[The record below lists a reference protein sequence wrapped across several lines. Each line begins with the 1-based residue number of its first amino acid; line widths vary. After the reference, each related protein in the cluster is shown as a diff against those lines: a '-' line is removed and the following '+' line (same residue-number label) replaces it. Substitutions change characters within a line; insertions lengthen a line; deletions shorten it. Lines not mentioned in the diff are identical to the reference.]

1 MLRHCLLIGFLVIA
15 AKVFSAEHGSPSRIA
30 LLKKQ
35 LSKERSLDKKVR
47 TLFDLAD
54 NYISSSDYDSAQIML
69 NRIMDIYIVDEPT
82 IFNYYLFS
90 RRAEVD
96 YYNGLHQL
104 GITNARRGLKIAT
117 QLNDRILLQDAYNM
131 LGLLYASANNLPEA
145 RKHFSKSLGFIS
157 FPPYPQKYLSQSMPH
172 HIYGNISEVYEKM
185 NLLDSAFYFSKAS
198 LSEALKIRN
207 IRGQSIANN
216 NLGRIFYLEHQADSS
231 LGYYAR
237 SEKIAV
243 LGAQYDVL
251 LLNKLGIAQVYK
263 SLGNYRQAHL
273 YLDLGFSLLE
283 DFPDINTF
291 VKREFLRGAKKI
303 CQESSSVGS
312 KLQWITDEL
321 LELEEDANAR
331 HFDQIQHILNNS
343 ISTEARYINAKLE
356 QEKNA
361 KQLQINK
368 LYFIILVLILF
379 GILMAFYQYSVR
391 EKLKLSVLKNK
402 ISQDLHDDVGA
413 SLSSINMSASLA
425 EKLIDVDSGKAKV
438 VLRKISANAADGI
451 SILSDIVWAMK
462 PKTDSGTSFE
472 SKVKNYGYDL
482 LSVKDIECIYEID
495 SPVEEKLSNIELRKN
510 LLLIVKEAFNN
521 IARHSDAKQVVVNV
535 SIPSRD
541 TVRLLICDNGK
552 GFDPGSQKP
561 GNGLSNMEKRASDV
575 KGALTIRSDKNKGT
589 AIEIVFRL

>member
-15 AKVFSAEHGSPSRIA
+15 AKVFSAEDGSPSRIA